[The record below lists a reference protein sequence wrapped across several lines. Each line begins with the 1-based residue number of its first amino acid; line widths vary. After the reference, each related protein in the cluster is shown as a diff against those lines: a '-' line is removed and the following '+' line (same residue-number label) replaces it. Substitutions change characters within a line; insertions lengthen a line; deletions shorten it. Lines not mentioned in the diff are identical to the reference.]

1 MRRAE
6 EKEEASGVYELMNE
20 RGGGGDVGSRTTTC
34 LLSRDK
40 WQCDRRVLHTD
51 PQPLSVILNCQ

>member
-6 EKEEASGVYELMNE
+6 GKEEASGVYELINA
-20 RGGGGDVGSRTTTC
+20 RGGRGDVGSRTS

-51 PQPLSVILNCQ
+51 PQPYL

>member
-51 PQPLSVILNCQ
+51 PQPYL